1 MIQVLPPSIILR
13 EHASPRAQGALDIIR
28 AVTPLGDE
36 GQTDEIELDFD
47 SLDAPTLWRLEAY
60 LRSLNAGNGNF
71 HVEVCP
77 VLPPVLGEPG

>member
-1 MIQVLPPSIILR
+1 M
-13 EHASPRAQGALDIIR
+13 
-28 AVTPLGDE
+28 TPLGDE

-71 HVEVCP
+71 HVEVRR
-77 VLPPVLGEPG
+77 LFSLGLMGVSAV

>member
-1 MIQVLPPSIILR
+1 M
-13 EHASPRAQGALDIIR
+13 
-28 AVTPLGDE
+28 TPLGDE

-71 HVEVCP
+71 HVEVCYNII
-77 VLPPVLGEPG
+77 LRASLGEVLGVCGGYSGWEWGTAQGYKWV